1 MEVFETAGV
10 PVKAWVKGVEF
21 DENARKQVANMASL
35 PFVHSHV
42 AVMPDVH
49 LGRGATVGS
58 VIPTLGAIVPAA
70 VGVDIGCGMVAQKL
84 TLRAEDL
91 PSDLRGVRSA
101 IERVVPVGRGQH
113 RDATASADRAWADG
127 LGERYARVK
136 ERAPQISTRNVR
148 EQLGTMGGGNHFCEV
163 CLDESGSV
171 WLVLHSGS
179 RGVGN
184 RIGSYYIE
192 RAHEELARAG
202 VTIADR
208 DLAHLTEHTPS
219 FDAYVEAVGFA
230 QDYARLNREIMMEN
244 ALEAL
249 RDRKVK
255 LPRFARAETAVNCH
269 HNYVAKERHFGADVY
284 VTRKGAVRAGLGELG
299 FIPGSMGARSFVV
312 RGLGNPDSFESCS
325 HGAGRRM
332 SRGEARSRLT
342 LADLKRETH
351 GVECRK
357 DAGVLDEAPS
367 AYKDVDAVMRAQHDL
382 VRIVHTLRQVVC
394 IKG

>member
-113 RDATASADRAWADG
+113 RDATASANRAWEAG
-127 LGERYARVK
+127 LGERYAQVK

-208 DLAHLTEHTPS
+208 DLAHLTENTPA

-230 QDYARLNREIMMEN
+230 QDYARLNREI
-244 ALEAL
+244 
-249 RDRKVK
+249 RWR
-255 LPRFARAETAVNCH
+255 
-269 HNYVAKERHFGADVY
+269 
-284 VTRKGAVRAGLGELG
+284 TRSKRCAT
-299 FIPGSMGARSFVV
+299 ARS
-312 RGLGNPDSFESCS
+312 S
-325 HGAGRRM
+325 
-332 SRGEARSRLT
+332 SRASP
-342 LADLKRETH
+342 
-351 GVECRK
+351 
-357 DAGVLDEAPS
+357 APKS
-367 AYKDVDAVMRAQHDL
+367 P
-382 VRIVHTLRQVVC
+382 
-394 IKG
+394 